1 MCRMVHVV
9 LQRKTWRLNSTWK
22 NTTNIKYCTTTLRS
36 WCFFIELISELRE
49 LVRSSK
55 PAWITSRFWIS
66 GILGKWGFTVILI
79 KKLAGRLYN
88 HWNVI
93 QLTFCIQWCADAC
106 ITLCWYSTL
115 YVHMYICTYE
125 GSSCNFIWPTLML

>member
-36 WCFFIELISELRE
+36 WCFFIVLISELKE

-55 PAWITSRFWIS
+55 PAWITSDFGLVEFWVNEV
-66 GILGKWGFTVILI
+66 FTVILI
-79 KKLAGRLYN
+79 KKLPSRLYN
-88 HWNVI
+88 HWNAI

-115 YVHMYICTYE
+115 YVHMKDPPVTSYD
-125 GSSCNFIWPTLML
+125 